1 MSENLDK
8 IGSILDIFSYD
19 STSTLQPNLS
29 FFFAFSSSVTLR
41 PESNRSRGSEG
52 PFERA
57 PRLLGFK
64 KFMRLT
70 LENE

>member
-29 FFFAFSSSVTLR
+29 FFFAFPPPSHSGLSQIEV
-41 PESNRSRGSEG
+41 GAQ
-52 PFERA
+52 RA
-57 PRLLGFK
+57 PLKGPQDF
-64 KFMRLT
+64 
-70 LENE
+70 